1 MNLVYGEI
9 VELFVED
16 AMRFGKIRIG
26 GAFKNVSLE
35 LLADAERGDT
45 VLMCDGVA
53 ISKVE
58 KLPKS
63 EWRSSN

>member
-9 VELFVED
+9 VELFEED

-26 GAFKNVSLE
+26 GVYKNVSLE

-45 VLMCDGVA
+45 VLMCDGVV
-53 ISKVE
+53 ISKVGE
-58 KLPKS
+58 IPKS
-63 EWRSSN
+63 E

>member
-16 AMRFGKIRIG
+16 AMRFAKIRIG
-26 GAFKNVSLE
+26 GVFKNVSLE

-45 VLMCDGVA
+45 VLVCDGVA

-58 KLPKS
+58 EMPKS
-63 EWRSSN
+63 A